1 MTNEE
6 IQRVMEFI
14 IKRQES
20 FSEEMGKFSEKLERM
35 RELHEE
41 RIGQLERAT
50 INLYNTVDE
59 LGQSQR
65 VLTVKMVE
73 LAEAQTHTD
82 RRLNAIIDI
91 IEQGRGG
98 QPGGD

>member
-6 IQRVMEFI
+6 IQRVMKFI
-14 IKRQES
+14 IKRQEN
-20 FSEEMGKFSEKLERM
+20 FTEKLEQMRENLERT

-41 RIGQLERAT
+41 RIGQLERAA
-50 INLYNTVDE
+50 INLYNTVDG
-59 LGQSQR
+59 LGKSLG
-65 VLTVKMVE
+65 VLTVKMIE

-82 RRLNAIIDI
+82 QRLNALIDI

-98 QPGGD
+98 QSGS

>member
-20 FSEEMGKFSEKLERM
+20 FSEKVEQFSAKLELM

-41 RIGQLERAT
+41 RIGQLERAA
-50 INLYNTVDE
+50 INLYNTVE
-59 LGQSQR
+59 GLSKTQS
-65 VLTVKMVE
+65 VLTVKMIE

-82 RRLNAIIDI
+82 RRINALIDI

-98 QPGGD
+98 TPGV

>member
-20 FSEEMGKFSEKLERM
+20 FSEKMAQFSDKLERM

-41 RIGQLERAT
+41 RLGQLERAAV
-50 INLYNTVDE
+50 NLYNTVNV
-59 LGQSQR
+59 LGKTLS
-65 VLTVKMVE
+65 VLTARMIE
-73 LAEAQTHTD
+73 LAEAQAHTD
-82 RRLNAIIDI
+82 QRLNVLIDI

-98 QPGGD
+98 PSAG